1 MEEETTLRDLI
12 MVILRGKRIII
23 GTTTIFILLSIIYS
37 LFLVTPK
44 YEAQAIVM
52 VNQFK
57 SASQQ
62 NSGSSLDIL
71 LQNLFR
77 QPEMSLD
84 TYRSQITSP
93 QVLMMVIEELKL
105 DQKKY
110 TIGSLLKGIRTEIVK
125 NTTNISITVIDE
137 DSQNAV
143 LIANSV
149 ASNYIKVITTQ
160 GKKQSDHSRAF
171 LGEQIEN
178 RKKDLDGAMEDY
190 KLFLS
195 QPKGVQELKSE
206 TDAKLRLLT
215 EFKNQLIQNEVE
227 RKKVASALIQLDS
240 DLSNTPEKIVLKK
253 NITEDPYLTQ
263 VLNESEGKSG
273 KKISGAN
280 FQSEVVNELYFEI
293 SKNRNLYRTKLADLE
308 GQQQQIES
316 NIHEIQQQ
324 LRKLQVDLAEKQIQ
338 EDHLTQK
345 LQTAKNDYQVLS
357 NRYNEAL
364 ISQSVKIGEFAVNIF
379 SPAVEPS
386 SPMALRKLANAAL
399 AGICGFGLSIITVFF
414 LDYWRRSA
422 SS

>member
-23 GTTTIFILLSIIYS
+23 GTTIIFILLSIIYS

-57 SASQQ
+57 PASQQ
-62 NSGSSLDIL
+62 NSGSSLDVL
-71 LQNLFR
+71 FQNLFR

-84 TYRSQITSP
+84 TYRSQITSY

-105 DQKKY
+105 DPTKY
-110 TIGSLLKGIRTEIVK
+110 TIGSLLKEIRTEIVK

-149 ASNYIKVITTQ
+149 ASNYIKVITAQ
-160 GKKQSDHSRAF
+160 GKKQSDQSRAF
-171 LGEQIEN
+171 LGDQIQN

-227 RKKVASALIQLDS
+227 RKKVASALNQLDS

-263 VLNESEGKSG
+263 VLNESDGKSG
-273 KKISGAN
+273 KKISGVN

-293 SKNRNLYRTKLADLE
+293 AKNRNLYRTKLADLE
-308 GQQQQIES
+308 GQQQQMES

-324 LRKLQVDLAEKQIQ
+324 LMKLQVDLAEKQIQ
-338 EDHLTQK
+338 DDRLTQK

-364 ISQSVKIGEFAVNIF
+364 ISQAVKIGEFAINIF

-386 SPMALRKLANAAL
+386 SPMVLRKLANAVL
-399 AGICGFGLSIITVFF
+399 AGICGFGLSIIVVFF
-414 LDYWRRSA
+414 LDYWRRSELN
-422 SS
+422 